1 MSNTN
6 NKHNRRPTGAA
17 RYRRGQ
23 SRYHYSGYGPYSGRV
38 RRADGEIEADIIESL
53 VRDTWAHADR
63 INVDVHDGVV
73 KLTGEVVSAVEKR
86 SAGDDAWD
94 TLGVVDVDNDLE
106 IKSLR

>member
-6 NKHNRRPTGAA
+6 NKYNRHRTSAA
-17 RYRRGQ
+17 RHRRGQ

-38 RRADGEIEADIIESL
+38 RRADGEIQADVIESL

-63 INVDVHDGVV
+63 VHVEVQDGVV
-73 KLTGEVVSAVEKR
+73 TLTGEVASAVEKR

-106 IKSLR
+106 IRALR